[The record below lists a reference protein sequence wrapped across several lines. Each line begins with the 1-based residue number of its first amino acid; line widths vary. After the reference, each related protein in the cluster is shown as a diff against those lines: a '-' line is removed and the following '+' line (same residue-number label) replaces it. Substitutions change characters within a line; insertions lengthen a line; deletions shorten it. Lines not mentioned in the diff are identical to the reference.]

1 MNNIYP
7 TSLWIV
13 LGIKYLKRRRKKV
26 TSGEK
31 ILFFLLFDILPIH
44 GNGGEYTQSFTAA
57 HGFWFKLCVVGRPL
71 NMSGT

>member
-44 GNGGEYTQSFTAA
+44 GNGGGIDTKFY
-57 HGFWFKLCVVGRPL
+57 GGPRILV
-71 NMSGT
+71 